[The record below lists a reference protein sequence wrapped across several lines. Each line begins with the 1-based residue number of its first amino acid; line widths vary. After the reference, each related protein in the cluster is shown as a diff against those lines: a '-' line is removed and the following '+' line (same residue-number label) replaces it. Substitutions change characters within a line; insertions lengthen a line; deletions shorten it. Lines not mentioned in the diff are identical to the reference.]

1 MKISFD
7 WLKQHIDIQEPITT
21 ITEKLTKSGLEVEGV
36 EEQESI
42 KGSLEGLVIG
52 EVLTCIKHPDADKL
66 SLTTVDLG
74 AEEPVQIVCGA
85 PNVAAG
91 QKVVVAAV
99 GSTVYPSEG
108 DPFKIKKGK
117 IRGQLSLGMICAEDE
132 IGLGK
137 GHDGILVLDTNTA
150 NGTPAAEF
158 FNITTEQVIEIGL
171 TPNRADA
178 TSHYGVAREVQAL
191 FERPVKD
198 IDVNAFTVENTNT
211 PISVS
216 VENTEACPRYS
227 GICISNV
234 KVQESPDWLKSR
246 LLSIGLTPINNI
258 VDVTNFI
265 LHDLGQPLH
274 AFDLGKITS
283 EKVVIKT
290 LTEGTEFIT
299 LDGEKRKL
307 SSNDLMICNDNEPM
321 CIAGVFGG
329 LDSGVQNETTSIF
342 LESAYF
348 SPNYVRKTSLRHGL
362 KTDASFRFERGADPN
377 MVIPA
382 LKKAA
387 LLIKEVAGG
396 TISSEV
402 FDNYPNPIDNFEVE
416 VSYDYIFKL
425 IGKNIGEET
434 TKTILN
440 NLDIELVKEENGN
453 LLLSVPPYRVDVQR
467 PADIVEEV
475 LRIYGYDNI
484 ELRDTM
490 GSKFL
495 APLPKNDVEKK
506 KSVISQVLT
515 GKGFSEI
522 ITNSLTKPDYT
533 ADNNCFDSEK
543 NVVVLNKLSEDLG
556 VMRQTLL
563 FHGLEVLA
571 HNINRRQT
579 NLSFFEFGKIYQK
592 EENGYHEEQRLSIF
606 ITGNQQ
612 EESWLAKS
620 QKAAF
625 HDLATVVQMIFSKLN
640 LTNYTT
646 ENFSDDNYSKG
657 LRIFV
662 QKNKE
667 IASLGF
673 VTKKVRNQLG
683 IKQDVLFAD
692 IQFDVLMNLKQKN
705 ITFEEI
711 SKFPAVRRDLSLV
724 LNKKVSFREVEA
736 IAFKTERKILTS
748 VNVFDTY
755 EGKPLEEDEKSYS
768 VSFILQDN
776 SQTLTD
782 NVIDKT
788 MNRLMNAYEKEL
800 SAIIKGK

>member
-1 MKISFD
+1 MI
-7 WLKQHIDIQEPITT
+7 
-21 ITEKLTKSGLEVEGV
+21 
-36 EEQESI
+36 
-42 KGSLEGLVIG
+42 
-52 EVLTCIKHPDADKL
+52 
-66 SLTTVDLG
+66 
-74 AEEPVQIVCGA
+74 
-85 PNVAAG
+85 
-91 QKVVVAAV
+91 
-99 GSTVYPSEG
+99 YPSEG

-117 IRGQLSLGMICAEDE
+117 IRGQLSFGMICAEDE
-132 IGLGK
+132 IGLGQS
-137 GHDGILVLDTNTA
+137 HDGILVLDTDTA

-191 FERPVKD
+191 FERPVKE
-198 IDVNAFTVENTNT
+198 IDVNAFTIENTNT

-227 GICISNV
+227 GVCISNV
-234 KVQESPDWLKSR
+234 KVEESPEWLKAR
-246 LLSIGLTPINNI
+246 LLSIGLAPINNI

-290 LTEGTEFIT
+290 LSEGTEFIT

-362 KTDASFRFERGADPN
+362 KTDASFRFERGTDPN

-396 TISSEV
+396 TISSEI
-402 FDNYPNPIDNFEVE
+402 FDNYPTPIDNFEVE

-467 PADIVEEV
+467 SADIVEEV

-484 ELRDTM
+484 ELRDAM

-533 ADNNCFDSEK
+533 TDNNCFDSEK

-606 ITGNQQ
+606 FTGNQQ

-667 IASLGF
+667 IACLGF

-692 IQFDVLMNLKQKN
+692 IQFDALMNLKQKN

-755 EGKPLEEDEKSYS
+755 EGKPLEEDQKSYS

-800 SAIIKGK
+800 NAIIKGK

>member
-7 WLKQHIDIQEPITT
+7 WLKQHIDIEEPVTT
-21 ITEKLTKSGLEVEGV
+21 IAEKLTKSGLEVEGV

-52 EVLTCIKHPDADKL
+52 EVLTCSKHPDADKL

-91 QKVVVAAV
+91 QKVVVAGIGAMI
-99 GSTVYPSEG
+99 YPSEG

-117 IRGQLSLGMICAEDE
+117 IRGQLSFGMICAEDE
-132 IGLGK
+132 IGLGQS
-137 GHDGILVLDTNTA
+137 HDGILVLDTNTA

-191 FERPVKD
+191 FERPVKE
-198 IDVNAFTVENTNT
+198 IDVNAFAVENTNT
-211 PISVS
+211 SISVS

-227 GICISNV
+227 GVCISNV
-234 KVQESPDWLKSR
+234 KVEESPEWLKSR
-246 LLSIGLTPINNI
+246 LLSIGLAPINNI

-362 KTDASFRFERGADPN
+362 KTDASFRFERGTDPN

-396 TISSEV
+396 TISSEI

-434 TKTILN
+434 TKTILK

-467 PADIVEEV
+467 
-475 LRIYGYDNI
+475 
-484 ELRDTM
+484 
-490 GSKFL
+490 
-495 APLPKNDVEKK
+495 
-506 KSVISQVLT
+506 
-515 GKGFSEI
+515 
-522 ITNSLTKPDYT
+522 
-533 ADNNCFDSEK
+533 
-543 NVVVLNKLSEDLG
+543 
-556 VMRQTLL
+556 
-563 FHGLEVLA
+563 
-571 HNINRRQT
+571 
-579 NLSFFEFGKIYQK
+579 
-592 EENGYHEEQRLSIF
+592 
-606 ITGNQQ
+606 
-612 EESWLAKS
+612 
-620 QKAAF
+620 
-625 HDLATVVQMIFSKLN
+625 
-640 LTNYTT
+640 
-646 ENFSDDNYSKG
+646 
-657 LRIFV
+657 
-662 QKNKE
+662 
-667 IASLGF
+667 
-673 VTKKVRNQLG
+673 
-683 IKQDVLFAD
+683 
-692 IQFDVLMNLKQKN
+692 
-705 ITFEEI
+705 
-711 SKFPAVRRDLSLV
+711 LSL
-724 LNKKVSFREVEA
+724 
-736 IAFKTERKILTS
+736 IHI
-748 VNVFDTY
+748 
-755 EGKPLEEDEKSYS
+755 
-768 VSFILQDN
+768 
-776 SQTLTD
+776 
-782 NVIDKT
+782 
-788 MNRLMNAYEKEL
+788 
-800 SAIIKGK
+800 